1 MVDLT
6 KRLCGN
12 CGARPCYHLCFNSPY
27 FYSPEQERYDDQFYG
42 EDDHR
47 ERYAAELADLELEAL
62 YDGRDGCLEST
73 DEPYVDDWGGEP
85 VTPVERFAPGEI
97 PF

>member
-12 CGARPCYHLCFNSPY
+12 CGANPCYHLCFNSPY

-42 EDDHR
+42 DDDIR
-47 ERYAAELADLELEAL
+47 ERYAAETIDLAYEYADEEP
-62 YDGRDGCLEST
+62 ESGP
-73 DEPYVDDWGGEP
+73 EPAM
-85 VTPVERFAPGEI
+85 TLVERFEAFGEI